1 MTLFPLKRFFT
12 RLMLSYVMVTLAV
25 LMVISIIFITLMQRY
40 FFSVEGW
47 QLISRGEK
55 AGALLQEPL
64 LQDNLSALKQ
74 LTETLAFSY
83 DAYLWVTDKSGTVLV
98 NSGTNP
104 DKLGLSV
111 EQNEIEHV
119 LSGNVITKQIT
130 GPGFNSLFYMA
141 PIYEPGYDPDQES
154 ENEEN
159 PVDSASYVIGSL
171 AISFPLG
178 PVAGTI
184 AGITRLGIYAAIGAV
199 VLAALIGYS
208 LSRRIAKPVEEMN
221 RVALEL
227 SQGRFEMRASH
238 NADDELGQLAKTL
251 NYAVEQVS
259 ETIEQQQRTVKLQ
272 RDFVSDISHE
282 FRAPLTSL
290 LGFLELMQGGRID
303 PADQSKYLE
312 IMHADALHLSQLVQ
326 DLLDLANL
334 ESHQITLQ
342 KELYN
347 PGQLLQASVRHLQMS
362 AASMGITI
370 DVQAADYLPALAVD
384 ANRFHQVIVNL
395 VENAIRYSTPGGVV
409 SVKAEPDGEGL
420 SFKVS
425 DCGEGIPEA
434 ELSFIWDRFYKVDK
448 ARTRSKNGSGLGLA
462 IVRQIVELH
471 TGRVS
476 VESAPG
482 QGSTFSFWLPAEPPP
497 SEKSPADHTL
507 ASRAFGKHTNTN
519 S

>member
-1 MTLFPLKRFFT
+1 MALFPLKRFFT
-12 RLMLSYVMVTLAV
+12 RLMLSYLVVTLAV
-25 LMVISIIFITLMQRY
+25 LMVISIIFVTLMQRY

-83 DAYLWVTDKSGTVLV
+83 DAYLWVTDKTGTVLA

-104 DKLGLSV
+104 DRLGLSV

-130 GPGFNSLFYMA
+130 GPGFNSLLYMA
-141 PIYEPGYDPDQES
+141 PIYEPGYDPDDER
-154 ENEEN
+154 ENEDD
-159 PVDSASYVIGSL
+159 PVDSASHVIGSL

-178 PVAGTI
+178 PLAGTI
-184 AGITRLGIYAAIGAV
+184 AEITRLGIYAAFGAV
-199 VLAALIGYS
+199 ALATLIGYS
-208 LSRRIAKPVEEMN
+208 LSRRISKPVEEMN

-227 SQGRFEMRASH
+227 SQGRFEMKASY

-259 ETIEQQQRTVKLQ
+259 ETIEQQKRTVKLQ

-290 LGFLELMQGGRID
+290 RGFLELMQGGRIG
-303 PADQSKYLE
+303 PADQSKYFE

-334 ESHQITLQ
+334 ESHQITLY
-342 KELYN
+342 KEIYD
-347 PGQLLQASVRHLQMS
+347 PGLLLQASARHLEIT
-362 AASMGITI
+362 AAAMGITI
-370 DVQAADYLPALAVD
+370 DVQAADSLPSVTVD
-384 ANRFHQVIVNL
+384 ANRFHQVIINL
-395 VENAIRYSTPGGVV
+395 VENAIRYTPPGGVV
-409 SVKAEPDGEGL
+409 SVKAEPDGAGIT
-420 SFKVS
+420 FKVA
-425 DCGEGIPEA
+425 DYGEGIPES
-434 ELSFIWDRFYKVDK
+434 ELTFIWDRFYKVDK

-471 TGRVS
+471 SGRVS

-482 QGSTFSFWLPAEPPP
+482 QGSTFSFWLPVENLPC
-497 SEKSPADHTL
+497 
-507 ASRAFGKHTNTN
+507 
-519 S
+519 